1 MMRQGLEALRSR
13 GPKKLGSE
21 SRNPKTDGAARLIW
35 IWNFD
40 RRPGGDAPDVYI
52 RRTIAAG

>member
-1 MMRQGLEALRSR
+1 MRQGLEALRSR